1 MKYIITE
8 SQNLQLRKI
17 NYLKDYVEKLL
28 SKYEWFNGDVK
39 INVTTFTQGDR
50 TYPLYEILVDTGGRS
65 YHSYDEGYEIEDSID
80 TIFKLLFP
88 KDKDDRPTSVWDVV
102 FV

>member
-8 SQNLQLRKI
+8 SQNSQLRKI
-17 NYLKDYVEKLL
+17 NFLKNYVDKLL

-65 YHSYDEGYEIEDSID
+65 YHSYDEGDDIEDSIE
-80 TIFKLLFP
+80 TMFKSLFP
-88 KDKDDRPTSVWDVV
+88 KDEDGRPTSLWDVV

>member
-8 SQNLQLRKI
+8 SQNSQLRKI
-17 NYLKDYVEKLL
+17 NFLKNYVEKLL

-50 TYPLYEILVDTGGRS
+50 VYPLYEILVDTGGIS
-65 YHSYDEGYEIEDSID
+65 YHAYDEGEDIEDSIE
-80 TIFKLLFP
+80 TMFKSLFP

>member
-39 INVTTFTQGDR
+39 IRVTTFTQGDR

-65 YHSYDEGYEIEDSID
+65 YHAYDEGEEIEGSID
-80 TIFKLLFP
+80 TIFKFLFP
-88 KDKDDRPTSVWDVV
+88 NDEDDRPTSVWDIV

>member
-1 MKYIITE
+1 MKYLITE
-8 SQNLQLRKI
+8 SQNLQLKRI
-17 NYLKDYVEKLL
+17 NILKYFVEKLL

-65 YHSYDEGYEIEDSID
+65 YHSYDEGTDIEGYIDSM
-80 TIFKLLFP
+80 FKLLFP
-88 KDKDDRPTSVWDVV
+88 KDEDGHPTSLWDIV

>member
-1 MKYIITE
+1 MKYLITE
-8 SQNLQLRKI
+8 SQNLQLKKI
-17 NYLKDYVEKLL
+17 NILKNYVEKLL

-50 TYPLYEILVDTGGRS
+50 TYPLYEILVDTGGFS
-65 YHSYDEGYEIEDSID
+65 YYKYDEGEDIEGYIEAV
-80 TIFKLLFP
+80 FKLLFP
-88 KDKDDRPTSVWDVV
+88 KDKDGNPTSVWDVV

>member
-50 TYPLYEILVDTGGRS
+50 TYPLYEILVDSSHS
-65 YHSYDEGYEIEDSID
+65 YHAYDEGEVIEDSIN
-80 TIFKLLFP
+80 TIFKFLFP
-88 KDKDDRPTSVWDVV
+88 NDEDDRPTSLWDVV

>member
-1 MKYIITE
+1 MKFILTE

-17 NYLKDYVEKLL
+17 NLLKDYVEKLL

-39 INVTTFTQGDR
+39 INVTTFTQGNK

-65 YHSYDEGYEIEDSID
+65 YHAYDEGEEIEGSID
-80 TIFKLLFP
+80 TIFKFLFP
-88 KDKDDRPTSVWDVV
+88 KDEYGFPTSVWNVE